1 MHSYAG
7 KRIAY
12 NTYMYVGN
20 TSLRL
25 CGIKTLIWHMG
36 VTRRKWV
43 VKSENERCRKKKE
56 HYTTGKGTK
65 RVTIEGIRY
74 YLPPVSR
81 KSKEK
86 QHQAVAGSS
95 LWLFQVNDK
104 GQNSFLGTLLKRDAI
119 IRRQA
124 YCIQYIHVC
133 RQHVSSIVRHQN
145 SDLTNRSDPKK
156 MGAVLGHY
164 C

>member
-1 MHSYAG
+1 
-7 KRIAY
+7 
-12 NTYMYVGN
+12 
-20 TSLRL
+20 
-25 CGIKTLIWHMG
+25 MG
-36 VTRRKWV
+36 VTRRKRV
-43 VKSENERCRKKKE
+43 VKSENERCRKKK

-74 YLPPVSR
+74 YLPPISR

-124 YCIQYIHVC
+124 YCIQYIYVC